1 MRYLILGASAAGIN
15 AAKTIRELDNSSEIA
30 IISEDTK
37 VYSRCM
43 LHHVISGSRTVE
55 EINFIEKDFFA
66 KYKISWIKGKKVI
79 DLNIDKNEVKLNDD
93 TVEKYNK
100 LLIATGSSSVIPP
113 IKNLREAK
121 EVYTLRNISDVFHI
135 QNSLKKAKNV
145 VIIGAGL
152 VGIDALIGIMN
163 NNLKI
168 SLVEMGDRILPL
180 QLDKKAASKYEKL
193 LIEKGIDI
201 YTSAKVEE
209 VILNKAGFV
218 KKVILSDGTAINCDL
233 AVVAAGVK
241 ANIDFIK
248 DSRIKVNRG
257 IVVDSTCKTTVE
269 NIYAAG
275 DVCATAPIWPIA
287 VKEAITAA
295 YTMTGNYKV
304 LDDNFGLRNSMN
316 FLGLQTVSLGLI
328 DPPDS
333 SYTVDILENKDIYK
347 KIIHKDGIIYGALL
361 VGDIAY
367 CGVLS
372 YLIRNKVN
380 ISKIEKNIF
389 QIDYSDF
396 YNVKPDGQ
404 YAYKE
409 VASDKIKN
417 TLPERAAISERIIT
431 SEQIA
436 ASKPKSFIDKIRSFI
451 SRF

>member
-1 MRYLILGASAAGIN
+1 MRYLILGSSAAGIN
-15 AAKTIRELDNSSEIA
+15 AAKTIRELDNFSEIT
-30 IISEDTK
+30 IISEDTE

-43 LHHVISGSRTVE
+43 LHHVISGSRTVD
-55 EINFIEKDFFA
+55 EISFIEKDFFS
-66 KYKISWIKGKKVI
+66 KYKISWIKGKKVVELI
-79 DLNIDKNEVKLNDD
+79 IDKNEVKLNDGS
-93 TVEKYNK
+93 VEKYDK

-121 EVYTLRNISDVFHI
+121 GVYTLRNISDVFHI
-135 QNSLKKAKNV
+135 QNSLKKCKNV

-168 SLVEMGDRILPL
+168 SVVEMGDRILPL
-180 QLDKKAASKYEKL
+180 QLDKKAAAKYEKL
-193 LIEKGIDI
+193 LSENGIDI
-201 YTSAKVEE
+201 YTSVKVEE
-209 VILNKAGFV
+209 VTLNKAGFV
-218 KKVILSDGTAINCDL
+218 KKVILSNGNTIDCDI
-233 AVVAAGVK
+233 VIVAAGVK

-248 DSRIKVNRG
+248 DSKIKINKG

-295 YTMTGNYKV
+295 HNMTDNYRV

-316 FLGLQTVSLGLI
+316 FLGLETVSLGI
-328 DPPDS
+328 IGPPDS
-333 SYTVDILENKDIYK
+333 SYNVDILESKDIYK
-347 KIIHKDGIIYGALL
+347 KIIHKDGVIYGALL

-367 CGVLS
+367 CGVLN

-380 ISKIEKNIF
+380 ISKINKNIF

-396 YNVKPDGQ
+396 YNIKPDGQ
-404 YAYKE
+404 FAYE
-409 VASDKIKN
+409 EAATASV
-417 TLPERAAISERIIT
+417 IST
-431 SEQIA
+431 ASEQIA
-436 ASKPKSFIDKIRSFI
+436 ASKPKSFIDKIRLFI